1 MCPLTRFR
9 VSRPCAQGSSPCVS
23 AVRDG
28 WTSGRAL
35 VTLQSEEDYTLLT
48 RPPESTATWFHIS
61 PGGNGL
67 PETRTAPKAPAGVL
81 RRDLRGYAGGSPQM
95 RPSGGCGRES
105 SNTTPGRTRAGGP
118 LMRPPEGRR
127 QESSDA
133 TPRGTQ
139 AGGPPTRLPDRRVG
153 RRQESSDTTPGWTQK
168 QGAPT
173 PGRHWESEWHSLPPG
188 ASPVKKAVSHP
199 RKRKRRRAHE
209 STADA
214 AARSTGRLARC
225 EAQYQGHFSSSQ
237 TAQVSKGSKFQ
248 DSETLV
254 FTMYNVQMLTSN
266 FVLFTYIHTSIP
278 GKTMVT
284 HKIN

>member
-1 MCPLTRFR
+1 MDLWKGTGHASIRRGLHATDQTSRKHGHLFPHLTRR
-9 VSRPCAQGSSPCVS
+9 EWAPGDENGAKGPSGSPP
-23 AVRDG
+23 
-28 WTSGRAL
+28 
-35 VTLQSEEDYTLLT
+35 T
-48 RPPESTATWFHIS
+48 RPPGVRRRESTNATL
-61 PGGNGL
+61 GGMW
-67 PETRTAPKAPAGVL
+67 AGVL
-81 RRDLRGYAGGSPQM
+81 QHDPWTDKGRG
-95 RPSGGCGRES
+95 
-105 SNTTPGRTRAGGP
+105 
-118 LMRPPEGRR
+118 
-127 QESSDA
+127 SSDA

-254 FTMYNVQMLTSN
+254 FTTYNVQMLTSN

>member
-95 RPSGGCGRES
+95 QPSGGCGRES

-127 QESSDA
+127 RGVLRRDSRTDVSDA
-133 TPRGTQ
+133 GKS
-139 AGGPPTRLPDRRVG
+139 PPTQPPD
-153 RRQESSDTTPGWTQK
+153 
-168 QGAPT
+168 
-173 PGRHWESEWHSLPPG
+173 
-188 ASPVKKAVSHP
+188 
-199 RKRKRRRAHE
+199 
-209 STADA
+209 
-214 AARSTGRLARC
+214 
-225 EAQYQGHFSSSQ
+225 GHR
-237 TAQVSKGSKFQ
+237 SKGLPLR
-248 DSETLV
+248 D
-254 FTMYNVQMLTSN
+254 
-266 FVLFTYIHTSIP
+266 
-278 GKTMVT
+278 VT
-284 HKIN
+284 GNQNGTPCPLELPQ